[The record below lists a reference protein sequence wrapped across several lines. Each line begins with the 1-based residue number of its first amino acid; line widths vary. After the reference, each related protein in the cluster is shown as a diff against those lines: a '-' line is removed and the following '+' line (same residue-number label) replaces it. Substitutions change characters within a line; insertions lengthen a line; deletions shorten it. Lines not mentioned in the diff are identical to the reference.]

1 MERGAAGGAS
11 PEIHGGV
18 AVAETMEEK
27 ARRLIGGFLE
37 KRGPGLEEL
46 RARSKGDAL
55 KIQLAGELRKNTAMS
70 MAWIAKELHAGAPNS
85 VWNALAKRRSK
96 EV

>member
-1 MERGAAGGAS
+1 
-11 PEIHGGV
+11 
-18 AVAETMEEK
+18 MEEK
-27 ARRLIGGFLE
+27 ARRLIGEFLE
-37 KRGPGLEEL
+37 KKGTGLEEL

-55 KIQLAGELRKNTAMS
+55 KIELAGELRKNTAMP

-85 VWNALAKRRSK
+85 VWNALAKWRRTR